1 MKNVKIILVAMLMPT
16 LLFAG
21 FGKLKVPGLG
31 KAEPAASTS
40 ADAGGLQDALVRD
53 YLTANSS
60 ILTGQRLLLE
70 AFGKKKDLAK
80 NEQKQADL
88 SGKASKQELERQIAI
103 TEDAQEAIDAAME
116 ENIELTEEG
125 KKLYKEAIPYMVQGA
140 VGIGKL
146 GKTASEF
153 LDSSTNEIKSA
164 GLMGAAKLK
173 TKLGAGLYVAPKVP
187 GLIGTT
193 AKNAKGLIT
202 YGKKNKILDPDD
214 QSADALGST
223 STDGMQ

>member
-1 MKNVKIILVAMLMPT
+1 MKNIKVILITLLMPAML
-16 LLFAG
+16 FG

-31 KAEPAASTS
+31 KAEPAASTT

-60 ILTGQRLLLE
+60 IQKGQGLLLE
-70 AFGKKKDLAK
+70 AFNKKADLAK
-80 NEQKQADL
+80 LEQGQASL
-88 SGKASKQELERQIAI
+88 SGEQSKQELAAI
-103 TEDAQEAIDAAME
+103 TAQTKEAQEAIAKSME
-116 ENIELTEEG
+116 EGVELTEEG
-125 KKLYKEAIPYMVQGA
+125 KAKYRESIPHMIQGA
-140 VGIGKL
+140 VGISKL
-146 GKTASEF
+146 AQTASEF
-153 LDSSTNEIKSA
+153 IDSSKNEIQSA

-173 TKLGAGLYVAPKVP
+173 KKLDAGLFVAPKIP

-214 QSADALGST
+214 QSGDALKGA
-223 STDGMQ
+223 DGPS

>member
-1 MKNVKIILVAMLMPT
+1 MKNIKVILITLLMPAML
-16 LLFAG
+16 FG

-60 ILTGQRLLLE
+60 IQKGQELLLE
-70 AFGKKKDLAK
+70 AFGKKQEAAEE
-80 NEQKQADL
+80 EQEQASL
-88 SGKASKQELERQIAI
+88 SGNASKQDLQRIASQ
-103 TEDAQEAIDAAME
+103 TKEAQEAIAKSME
-116 ENIELTEEG
+116 EGIELTEEG
-125 KKLYKEAIPYMVQGA
+125 KAKYRESIPHMIQGA
-140 VGIGKL
+140 VGISKL
-146 GKTASEF
+146 AQTASEF
-153 LDSSTNEIKSA
+153 IDSSKNEIQSA

-173 TKLGAGLYVAPKVP
+173 KKLDAGLFVAPKIP
-187 GLIGTT
+187 GLIATT

-214 QSADALGST
+214 QSADALKGA
-223 STDGMQ
+223 DGPE

>member
-70 AFGKKKDLAK
+70 AFGKKEDLAK
-80 NEQKQADL
+80 NEQKQAIIFVTNNY
-88 SGKASKQELERQIAI
+88 SKQ
-103 TEDAQEAIDAAME
+103 DPGHSHKH
-116 ENIELTEEG
+116 IELPKCEYT
-125 KKLYKEAIPYMVQGA
+125 AI
-140 VGIGKL
+140 
-146 GKTASEF
+146 
-153 LDSSTNEIKSA
+153 
-164 GLMGAAKLK
+164 
-173 TKLGAGLYVAPKVP
+173 
-187 GLIGTT
+187 
-193 AKNAKGLIT
+193 
-202 YGKKNKILDPDD
+202 
-214 QSADALGST
+214 
-223 STDGMQ
+223 

>member
-1 MKNVKIILVAMLMPT
+1 MKNIKVILITLLMPAML
-16 LLFAG
+16 FG

-60 ILTGQRLLLE
+60 IQKGQGLLLE
-70 AFGKKKDLAK
+70 AFNKKDDLAK
-80 NEQKQADL
+80 LEQGQASL
-88 SGKASKQELERQIAI
+88 SGEQSKQELAAI
-103 TEDAQEAIDAAME
+103 TAQTKEAQEAIAKSME
-116 ENIELTEEG
+116 EGVELTEEG
-125 KKLYKEAIPYMVQGA
+125 KAKYRESIPHMIQGA
-140 VGIGKL
+140 VGISKL
-146 GKTASEF
+146 AQTASEF
-153 LDSSTNEIKSA
+153 IDSSKNEIQSA

-173 TKLGAGLYVAPKVP
+173 KKLDAGLFVAPKIP

-202 YGKKNKILDPDD
+202 YGKKNKILDADD
-214 QSADALGST
+214 QSGDALKGA
-223 STDGMQ
+223 DGPS